1 MNVTSA
7 YPLLSEND
15 PAPVEW
21 VNPSSEA
28 PVLLLCE
35 HAGQSIPESLGDLGL
50 APGVIDTHIGL
61 DIGAEALAR
70 SIAER
75 LNCPLVLQ
83 RYSRL
88 VIDCN
93 RPPEAPGSIPC
104 VSDGVSI
111 PGNTGLSKADAERRV
126 TEIFAPL
133 NEAIRSGFEHAP
145 RRAGFSIH
153 SYVPA
158 LLNGDQRPWHA
169 GFLTRYDLPTAKLML
184 DTIAARDPNLVL
196 AVNEPYKIEDNS
208 DWFIPQFAEKHE
220 IAHALVEVRHDLLRD
235 RDGVEIWA
243 DHLAHAILEILECE
257 P

>member
-21 VNPSSEA
+21 VNQSSET

-70 SIAER
+70 AVAER

-93 RPPEAPGSIPC
+93 RPPGTPGSIPS
-104 VSDGVSI
+104 VSDGVGI
-111 PGNTGLSKADAERRV
+111 PGNIGLSQADAERRV

-133 NEAIRSGFEHAP
+133 NAAIRSGFERAP

-158 LLNGDQRPWHA
+158 LLNGRQRPWHA
-169 GFLTRYDLPTAKLML
+169 GFLTRCDLTTASLML

-196 AVNEPYKIEDNS
+196 AVNEPYKICDDS
-208 DWFIPQFAEKHE
+208 DWFIPQFPEEYE
-220 IAHALVEVRHDLLRD
+220 IEHALIEVRHDLLKD

-243 DHLAHAILEILECE
+243 DHLSHAILKILECE